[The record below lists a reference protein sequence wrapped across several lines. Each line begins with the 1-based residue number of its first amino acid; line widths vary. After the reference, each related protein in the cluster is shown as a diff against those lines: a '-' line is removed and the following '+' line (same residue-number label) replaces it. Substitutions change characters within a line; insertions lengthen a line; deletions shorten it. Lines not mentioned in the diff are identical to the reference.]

1 METRWTEFQR
11 SCVQHIAGL
20 LGSIRGLVGTLGP
33 DALGNYCQHGCLG
46 NECLDRVKLAS
57 FSKPDK
63 DVEAEDQ
70 ESGDEESGDEE
81 YVDEE
86 VRDEEVGDEAM
97 GDEDMGDEEFGSEE
111 TGNEGSKALDSYG
124 QPGCLNN
131 DCADKIPL
139 ANSTKPGDDE
149 GPGDQESKDIL
160 PGDEEPGNEEFG
172 YEESEDEES
181 GDEETEYED
190 EESENADE
198 ESEDE
203 DEKSEDDTE

>member
-46 NECLDRVKLAS
+46 KQCLDRVKLAS

-63 DVEAEDQ
+63 DE

-81 YVDEE
+81 
-86 VRDEEVGDEAM
+86 
-97 GDEDMGDEEFGSEE
+97 
-111 TGNEGSKALDSYG
+111 
-124 QPGCLNN
+124 
-131 DCADKIPL
+131 
-139 ANSTKPGDDE
+139 
-149 GPGDQESKDIL
+149 
-160 PGDEEPGNEEFG
+160 PGDEEMGNEESED
-172 YEESEDEES
+172 EESEDEES
-181 GDEETEYED
+181 GDEGTEYED

-203 DEKSEDDTE
+203 AEESEGGTG

>member
-46 NECLDRVKLAS
+46 KQCLDRVKLAS

-63 DVEAEDQ
+63 DE

-81 YVDEE
+81 I
-86 VRDEEVGDEAM
+86 
-97 GDEDMGDEEFGSEE
+97 GDEE
-111 TGNEGSKALDSYG
+111 T
-124 QPGCLNN
+124 
-131 DCADKIPL
+131 
-139 ANSTKPGDDE
+139 
-149 GPGDQESKDIL
+149 
-160 PGDEEPGNEEFG
+160 GDEEPGNEESEG
-172 YEESEDEES
+172 DESEDEES
-181 GDEETEYED
+181 GDEGTEYED

-203 DEKSEDDTE
+203 S

>member
-46 NECLDRVKLAS
+46 KQCLDRVKLAS

-63 DVEAEDQ
+63 D
-70 ESGDEESGDEE
+70 EESGDEE
-81 YVDEE
+81 
-86 VRDEEVGDEAM
+86 
-97 GDEDMGDEEFGSEE
+97 MGDEEM
-111 TGNEGSKALDSYG
+111 
-124 QPGCLNN
+124 
-131 DCADKIPL
+131 
-139 ANSTKPGDDE
+139 
-149 GPGDQESKDIL
+149 
-160 PGDEEPGNEEFG
+160 GDEESGN
-172 YEESEDEES
+172 EESEDEES
-181 GDEETEYED
+181 EDEESEDEGSGDEGTEYED

-203 DEKSEDDTE
+203 S

>member
-46 NECLDRVKLAS
+46 KQCLDRVNLAG

-63 DVEAEDQ
+63 DE

-81 YVDEE
+81 SGDEE
-86 VRDEEVGDEAM
+86 MGDEEMEDEEMGDEEVGD
-97 GDEDMGDEEFGSEE
+97 
-111 TGNEGSKALDSYG
+111 
-124 QPGCLNN
+124 
-131 DCADKIPL
+131 
-139 ANSTKPGDDE
+139 
-149 GPGDQESKDIL
+149 
-160 PGDEEPGNEEFG
+160 
-172 YEESEDEES
+172 EESEDEES
-181 GDEETEYED
+181 GDEGTEYED
-190 EESENADE
+190 EESENADD

-203 DEKSEDDTE
+203 A